1 MDIPNRNAISNS
13 SLRLT
18 YPYQAT
24 INMQGCHS
32 QGKVRE
38 KRIFFKVSEKSG
50 NKSGNFASS
59 QGYSKFLV
67 KVSEKSENFIFR
79 LPQAL
84 SSQRLSLGMSFSK

>member
-24 INMQGCHS
+24 INMQGCHG

-38 KRIFFKVSEKSG
+38 KLFFFFKVSE
-50 NKSGNFASS
+50 KSGNFASS

-67 KVSEKSENFIFR
+67 KVSEKSDNFIFR